1 MKSKSTNWAK
11 VNNNHVLTA
20 ILPLVGFVCKI
31 NRIYSISSHDK
42 LAVVRS
48 TLTDMP
54 SDNLCLD
61 SKRWQAVHSLT
72 IVTQFFSVYCG
83 VDLPPSTM
91 KDSL

>member
-31 NRIYSISSHDK
+31 NIIYSISSHDK

-48 TLTDMP
+48 TLTD
-54 SDNLCLD
+54 LCLD
-61 SKRWQAVHSLT
+61 SKGWQAVHSLT